1 MAIIDPDGLFGGDR
15 LRRCSNEA
23 QLHWPRLFL
32 ASDGYARIEINYA
45 RIVGRAYST
54 FNPIPTKAEL
64 HAFIREYAENYL
76 LFLYEV
82 DGQVWGQWDT
92 RPELLPRYKTAA
104 DRRSPQPPEHPFL
117 EWKKRYREENKAFPK
132 CFGNISESFL
142 HGVGVGRGVGVGIGV
157 EKSVCASPAG
167 DARVLVTESQTQP
180 AKKPA
185 RLADELTPQQDLWF
199 AQVWRIYWRRVA
211 KKPARRAF
219 GKAITT
225 PEMFGRVLAA
235 IRSQTPQML
244 AREAAHRPHF
254 ATWLNQERWGD
265 EAAEPPKSKSDLERD
280 ELRNLLGR

>member
-23 QLHWPRLFL
+23 QLHWTRLFL

-45 RIVGRAYST
+45 KIVGRAYST
-54 FNPIPTKAEL
+54 FNPIPTEAEL
-64 HAFIREYAENYL
+64 QACLREYAENYL
-76 LFLYEV
+76 LFVYDV

-92 RPELLPRYKTAA
+92 RPEFLPRYKTAV
-104 DRRSPQPPEHPFL
+104 DRRSPPPPEQPFID
-117 EWKKRYREENKAFPK
+117 WKKRYREENKAFPK

-142 HGVGVGRGVGVGIGV
+142 HGVGVGGGVGVGIGV
-157 EKSVCASPAG
+157 GKNLCASPG
-167 DARVLVTESQTQP
+167 DARVSATESQTQP
-180 AKKPA
+180 AKRPA
-185 RLADELTPQQDLWF
+185 SLPDELTPQQHLWF
-199 AQVWRIYWRRVA
+199 AQAWRIYWRRVA

-225 PEMFGRVLAA
+225 AEIFGRVLAA
-235 IRSQTPQML
+235 IQSQTPEML